1 MDYWKT
7 KVLPKIKKVL
17 DKTGPK
23 KAAAAEA
30 CKIFDDSKEEYGKE
44 FEDKKNELQPKVV
57 EIYEA
62 SSAEIKALIK
72 EPKASGLKKYS
83 SAVQKFLDEL
93 NKIEFPG
100 SKSVCEATSKFGPAL
115 VSGPVFFVFEKVSTF
130 IVTEEKA
137 VEPPPEASSAAASK
151 EATSAK
157 DKEIVEKKEEVVAE
171 AEAEIEKSTEP
182 ATAEAAP
189 ASTEAPKVE
198 EPVVAAAEPPK
209 P

>member
-62 SSAEIKALIK
+62 SSSEIKALIK

-93 NKIEFPG
+93 NKI
-100 SKSVCEATSKFGPAL
+100 
-115 VSGPVFFVFEKVSTF
+115 GPVFFVFEKVSTF

-171 AEAEIEKSTEP
+171 AEIEKSTEP
-182 ATAEAAP
+182 ASAEAAP
-189 ASTEAPKVE
+189 AATEAPKVE

>member
-17 DKTGPK
+17 DNTGPK

-30 CKIFDDSKEEYGKE
+30 CKIFDDS
-44 FEDKKNELQPKVV
+44 
-57 EIYEA
+57 
-62 SSAEIKALIK
+62 KALIK

-100 SKSVCEATSKFGPAL
+100 SKPVCEATSKFGPAL

-189 ASTEAPKVE
+189 AATEAPKVE

>member
-17 DKTGPK
+17 DTSGPK

-30 CKIFDDSKEEYGKE
+30 CKIFDDSKEAYSKE
-44 FEDKKNELQPKVV
+44 LEDKKTEFQPKVI

-72 EPKASGLKKYS
+72 EPKASGLKKYA
-83 SAVQKFLDEL
+83 SAVQKLLDQL

-100 SKSVCEATSKFGPAL
+100 SKTVCEATSKFGPAL

-130 IVTEEKA
+130 LVSEEKA
-137 VEPPPEASSAAASK
+137 VESPPETSAAAEETTTK
-151 EATSAK
+151 E
-157 DKEIVEKKEEVVAE
+157 KEIVVEVEKKEEVVAE
-171 AEAEIEKSTEP
+171 AEAA
-182 ATAEAAP
+182 ATDP
-189 ASTEAPKVE
+189 PKVE
-198 EPVVAAAEPPK
+198 EPVVAAEPPK